1 MSTPQFWLSFADASL
16 PKGQQ
21 FLGAAIVNAH
31 SFLEAVKVAHI
42 LDINPGGEVQGH
54 EVEVPS
60 GKEIPAQYVERLL
73 NREEIAEL
81 EEAVS

>member
-1 MSTPQFWLSFADASL
+1 MSLPQFWLSFADASL

-21 FLGAAIVNAH
+21 FLGVAIVNAH

-42 LDINPGGEVQGH
+42 LGINPGGEVQGFD
-54 EVEVPS
+54 VEVPG
-60 GKEIPAQYVERLL
+60 GKDIPAKYVERLL
-73 NREEIAEL
+73 SREEIAEL